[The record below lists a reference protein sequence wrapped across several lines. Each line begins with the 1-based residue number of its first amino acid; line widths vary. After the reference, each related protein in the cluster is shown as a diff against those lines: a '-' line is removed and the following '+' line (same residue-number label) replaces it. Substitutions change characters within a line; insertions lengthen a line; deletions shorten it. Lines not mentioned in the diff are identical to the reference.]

1 MKRFAAILMKGLAAV
16 LPISMT
22 LYVIWW
28 LAHTVETLMRG
39 LILSVI
45 PAEHYHPGMGILIGL
60 GVLFVVGSVVNAY
73 VVRRS
78 LAVWED
84 WLGRIPLVKTIYGA
98 MRDITRLLPSGHARQ
113 DVQSVVVWRF
123 NHARMLGFVTRE
135 APPEFKKGPA
145 DTDLVAVYFPLSY
158 MLGGITLYIAKS
170 ELEPI
175 NIPVETAMRLALTG
189 GMASTTTMDDDAP
202 LP

>member
-1 MKRFAAILMKGLAAV
+1 MKRIAAILMKGLAAV

-22 LYVIWW
+22 VYVIWW
-28 LAHTVETLMRG
+28 LAHTVETLMHG
-39 LILSVI
+39 VILGVM
-45 PAEHYHPGMGILIGL
+45 PAQHYHSGMGILIGL
-60 GVLFVVGSVVNAY
+60 VVLFAVGSVVNAY

-98 MRDITRLLPSGHARQ
+98 MRDITRLLPSGQARQ

-123 NHARMLGFVTRE
+123 NQARLLGFVTRE
-135 APPEFKKGPA
+135 APSEFKKGPA
-145 DTDLVAVYFPLSY
+145 DADLVAVYFPLSY

-175 NIPVETAMRLALTG
+175 DIPVETAMRLALTG
-189 GMASTTTMDDDAP
+189 GMASTTPHGDQTP
-202 LP
+202 P